1 MSEKKRVLFLC
12 TGNSARSQMAEGLVN
27 SLLGDRWSAFSAG
40 TDLASS
46 VHPLA
51 VRVMNELGIDI
62 SNAKPKPVDGFR
74 TDPFD
79 AVFTLCSDAAR
90 RCPLWLG
97 QAQEIHVGLPD
108 PAQASGTE
116 EEQLDVFRQVRD
128 AIRNRVFS
136 RLEAIEMIPIR
147 EGLQ

>member
-12 TGNSARSQMAEGLVN
+12 TSNSARSQMAEGLVN
-27 SLLGDRWSAFSAG
+27 SFLGDRWSAFSAG
-40 TDLASS
+40 TEPASS
-46 VHPLA
+46 LHPLA

-62 SNAKPKPVDGFR
+62 SDAKPKSLDEFR

-79 AVFTLCSDAAR
+79 AVLTLCGDAAR

-97 QAQEIHVGLPD
+97 QGQEIHVGFAD

-128 AIRNRVFS
+128 AIRDRVFS
-136 RLEAIEMIPIR
+136 QLEAMEAIPIR
-147 EGLQ
+147 EVLQ